1 MQKPAQ
7 RHALVGKNT
16 DKISSSKHFANNR
29 PIRKRSHQK
38 ATQGSAT
45 LPVQP
50 HHQFG
55 HIPVQAE
62 MLATIKSKLD
72 QRGIT
77 GESKAVSQAD
87 QNFGIPTKCR
97 NQHSVE
103 TNAAHHPK
111 IGSYQIARLDKRHS
125 RSAFPCRTNTRRVPF
140 YCINIS
146 HWDTVNE
153 CDVWFTFP
161 IVPTVCRFAL
171 RCSKRLKVAC
181 GWIQAACSYQPIDQA
196 NSGWVVDY

>member
-1 MQKPAQ
+1 MRWLAKTLTKSAAAASILRTIAP
-7 RHALVGKNT
+7 
-16 DKISSSKHFANNR
+16 SENNR
-29 PIRKRSHQK
+29 MGKRLKAQPRSSFSHI
-38 ATQGSAT
+38 TSSAT
-45 LPVQP
+45 F
-50 HHQFG
+50 QFRLKCWQRSNSNLINKASHG
-55 HIPVQAE
+55 KAKLSLKLTRT
-62 MLATIKSKLD
+62 LAS
-72 QRGIT
+72 QR
-77 GESKAVSQAD
+77 
-87 QNFGIPTKCR
+87 
-97 NQHSVE
+97 SVE

-125 RSAFPCRTNTRRVPF
+125 RSVFPCRTNARRVPF

-171 RCSKRLKVAC
+171 RCSKRLQVAC